1 MEISTEKSKVM
12 VNTTDA
18 RTGNIML
25 NQQQLEEVNSFKYLG
40 AILSVDGSCEA
51 EIRVRIGT
59 ATAAMARLNRIWS
72 SKSIS
77 LQRMLCR
84 RRMLERL
91 VWKYKR
97 LDKAAHD

>member
-40 AILSVDGSCEA
+40 AILSVDGSCEV
-51 EIRVRIGT
+51 EIRARIGT

-77 LQRMLCR
+77 LTRKLGLYR
-84 RRMLERL
+84 AL
-91 VWKYKR
+91 VKNIV
-97 LDKAAHD
+97 LFG